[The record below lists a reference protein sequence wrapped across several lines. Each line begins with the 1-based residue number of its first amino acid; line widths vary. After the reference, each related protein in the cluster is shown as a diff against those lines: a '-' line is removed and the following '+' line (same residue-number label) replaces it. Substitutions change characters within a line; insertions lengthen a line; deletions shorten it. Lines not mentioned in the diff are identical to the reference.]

1 MCSHMSMHA
10 HMYRFSSM
18 CAVLQVTVE
27 GSSASQYKQ
36 MFEAALMAASDVVVS
51 QIQCVHERV

>member
-1 MCSHMSMHA
+1 MSMHA

-36 MFEAALMAASDVVVS
+36 MFEAALMAASDAVVS